1 MDGSKVKLEI
11 EMASHTTERSGD
23 AASKAVDQVK
33 NIAASVATSA
43 GDAADYIREHDVEDM
58 GQDVMRAAK
67 AHPIASLLVMGA
79 VVVGGSMLIAAM
91 LRDDGSSGTSGR
103 SRRVMGLAS
112 ASSGLGPKG
121 TEALSRIRDA
131 AFSFVFDK
139 AVDTVNEMFPGF
151 REHYERG

>member
-1 MDGSKVKLEI
+1 M
-11 EMASHTTERSGD
+11 ERNGN
-23 AASKAVDQVK
+23 AASNTVEDVK
-33 NIAASVATSA
+33 NIASSAATRA

-79 VVVGGSMLIAAM
+79 VVVGGGMLIAAM
-91 LRDDGSSGTSGR
+91 LKDDGSAGASGQ
-103 SRRVMGLAS
+103 SRRVLGLAS

-139 AVDTVNEMFPGF
+139 AVDTVNELFPGF